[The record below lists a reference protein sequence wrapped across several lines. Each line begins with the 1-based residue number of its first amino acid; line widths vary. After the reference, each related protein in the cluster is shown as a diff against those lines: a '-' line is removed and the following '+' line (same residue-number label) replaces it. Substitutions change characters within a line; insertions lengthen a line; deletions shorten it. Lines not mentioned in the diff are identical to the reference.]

1 MFVRVT
7 FDLGTRLKEA
17 RKTKGYTQQRVAK
30 IIGISRPSI
39 SSYERNAV
47 DPPLPILRSLA
58 DLYGVSVDYL
68 LDMDK
73 KEDDRRRMLS
83 RLRDAGTA
91 IEDVERLLR
100 R

>member
-1 MFVRVT
+1 MRVT

-17 RKTKGYTQQRVAK
+17 RKEKGYTQDRVAA
-30 IIGISRPSI
+30 IIGVSRPAI

-47 DPPLPILRSLA
+47 DPPLSILRSLA
-58 DLYGVSVDYL
+58 DLYGVSSDYL
-68 LDMDK
+68 LDIDR
-73 KEDDRRRMLS
+73 KEEDRRMMLG